1 MVTRLDATICGVSK
15 KAKGF
20 NTPFDE
26 LEALRAKL
34 VPPPPPKPKAPA
46 AAQSVK
52 TAAPAAAP
60 PPPPKTDEEAL
71 LEMMR
76 GVAQLEPDPRGRIIG
91 GTAPAPAVIRR
102 PVDDEAE
109 VYAELADLVDGG
121 GPFDISATDEYVEA
135 LGPGIDRRLLRQLK
149 AGDYAL
155 QAHLDLHG
163 FNSEEARVEV
173 DTFLTRAR
181 ADGRRCV
188 LIIHGRG
195 HNSKDGVAVL
205 KERLQVWLTRG
216 RIGRGVLA
224 FCTARP
230 VDGGAGAVYVLLRK

>member
-1 MVTRLDATICGVSK
+1 MVKRPDATICGVSK

-34 VPPPPPKPKAPA
+34 VPPPPPKPKAPTVA
-46 AAQSVK
+46 K
-52 TAAPAAAP
+52 AAAP
-60 PPPPKTDEEAL
+60 PLPPPQTDEEAL
-71 LEMMR
+71 AEMMR
-76 GVAQLEPDPRGRIIG
+76 GVAQLEADPRGRIVG
-91 GTAPAPAVIRR
+91 GTAPVAPIVVRR
-102 PVDDEAE
+102 RVDDEAE
-109 VYAELADLVDGG
+109 VYAELADLVEGA
-121 GPFDISATDEYVEA
+121 GPFDISATDEYIEA
-135 LGPGIDRRLLRQLK
+135 LGPGIDKRLLRKLK

-155 QAHLDLHG
+155 QSHLDLHG
-163 FNSEEARVEV
+163 LNSEEARIEV
-173 DTFLTRAR
+173 DTFLTKAR

>member
-1 MVTRLDATICGVSK
+1 MAMRLDATIWGVSK

-34 VPPPPPKPKAPA
+34 LPPPPPKPKAPA
-46 AAQSVK
+46 PK
-52 TAAPAAAP
+52 TAVQAPTAP
-60 PPPPKTDEEAL
+60 PPPPQTDEEAL
-71 LEMMR
+71 AEMMR
-76 GVAQLEPDPRGRIIG
+76 GVAQLEADPRGRIIG
-91 GTAPAPAVIRR
+91 GAAPAPTVKRR
-102 PVDDEAE
+102 RVDDEAE
-109 VYAELADLVDGG
+109 VNAELADLVDGA

-163 FNSEEARVEV
+163 LNSEEARVEV
-173 DTFLTRAR
+173 DTFLTKAR

>member
-1 MVTRLDATICGVSK
+1 MVTPLDGTIGRVAK

-34 VPPPPPKPKAPA
+34 LPAPPPPKPKAPA
-46 AAQSVK
+46 GKIATTV
-52 TAAPAAAP
+52 APAP
-60 PPPPKTDEEAL
+60 PPPPQTDEEAL
-71 LEMMR
+71 AEMMR
-76 GVAQLEPDPRGRIIG
+76 GVAQLEADPRGRIIG
-91 GTAPAPAVIRR
+91 GAAPAATTVVRR
-102 PVDDEAE
+102 RVDDEAE
-109 VYAELADLVDGG
+109 VYAELADLVDGA
-121 GPFDISATDEYVEA
+121 GPFDISATDEYIEA
-135 LGPGIDRRLLRQLK
+135 LGPGIDKRLLRKLK
-149 AGDYAL
+149 AGDYAM

-163 FNSEEARVEV
+163 LNAEEARVEV
-173 DTFLTRAR
+173 ETFLTKAR
-181 ADGRRCV
+181 VDGRRCV